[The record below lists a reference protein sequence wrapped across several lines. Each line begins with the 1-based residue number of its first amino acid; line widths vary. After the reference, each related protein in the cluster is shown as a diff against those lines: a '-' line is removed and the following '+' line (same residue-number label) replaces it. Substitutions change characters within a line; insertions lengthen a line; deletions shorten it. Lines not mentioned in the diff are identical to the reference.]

1 MYWRLKL
8 EETPNIDS
16 LDLVDG
22 RFILHKHH
30 DHDGPHLDL
39 RLEIDG
45 YLMGWR
51 IDSLSLE
58 GRPWAT
64 EKAPHALRW
73 LDCDAEAECVD
84 AGVYMLQNRPGGDT
98 RILLLKGIGGVKQLT
113 AERVPGLPAS
123 VARDLVTTLRENNA
137 AASGA
142 SQLVRDG
149 LAARRRAV
157 ERLCGLGRELDGTAF
172 DASSWRTLLAAL
184 SLEEIHAQL
193 RAYEVRFDQ
202 KYPPS
207 PVSRPE
213 RLHEE
218 PVRTDAALSI
228 ARE

>member
-16 LDLVDG
+16 LDHIDG

-39 RLEIDG
+39 RIEMDG

-51 IDSLSLE
+51 IDGVSLE

-73 LDCDAEAECVD
+73 LECDADAECVD

-98 RILLLKGIGGVKQLT
+98 RTLLLKGHGGVKELI
-113 AERVPGLPAS
+113 AERVPGLPAL
-123 VARDLVTTLRENNA
+123 VARDLVNTLRENNVQP
-137 AASGA
+137 SD
-142 SQLVRDG
+142 SPQLVRDG

-172 DASSWRTLLAAL
+172 DASSWRALLAGL
-184 SLEEIHAQL
+184 SLDEIHAQL

-207 PVSRPE
+207 SVSRPE
-213 RLHEE
+213 GLQEE
-218 PVRTDAALSI
+218 PARTGAALSI